1 LGRDHGDHT
10 GNPRDL
16 RRTGCIAR
24 RESESPRVGWILL
37 ALFGLGGGLVAAS
50 IAGSLLIGVSVVVL
64 VGGLAAVLV
73 AAV

>member
-1 LGRDHGDHT
+1 MTMATTPAIPEISGERAASLV
-10 GNPRDL
+10 
-16 RRTGCIAR
+16 
-24 RESESPRVGWILL
+24 ESPRVGWILL